1 MEYDQ
6 ELMDF
11 FDFSKEFKREAAP
24 QGYISSDPS
33 NMAVDPIESKV
44 VKREVIG
51 TDYVAEIVA
60 KEKLRLNGVSN
71 IYTACCA
78 STFCLF
84 TCNLMQ
90 TLRDDCPQ
98 GERNRTMNDLDTD
111 DEEDEF
117 EIRRDD
123 EYYKKYRFNLNRDRS
138 LPIYAKREEI
148 LAAINANPV
157 VILKG
162 ETGCGKT
169 TQVSV
174 ATLSQAF

>member
-1 MEYDQ
+1 VKFWVQICLRKKKMEYDQ

-24 QGYISSDPS
+24 QGYISSDPN

-90 TLRDDCPQ
+90 TLRDDCRACSP
-98 GERNRTMNDLDTD
+98 RNRGLRGP
-111 DEEDEF
+111 F
-117 EIRRDD
+117 
-123 EYYKKYRFNLNRDRS
+123 S
-138 LPIYAKREEI
+138 
-148 LAAINANPV
+148 
-157 VILKG
+157 KG
-162 ETGCGKT
+162 
-169 TQVSV
+169 
-174 ATLSQAF
+174 